1 MRGNAFVKPTHH
13 RPEFVLTGRFGQ
25 KSGRSGDTI
34 GTRNVS
40 DPFRVSFR
48 ELGEAGQLL
57 IEMKEIWK
65 FKFSGGNRTSRENGY
80 PGISADPFQFSQM
93 SGKCTD
99 HFYSLGRE
107 KNEYV
112 QSRLFSG

>member
-1 MRGNAFVKPTHH
+1 MEG
-13 RPEFVLTGRFGQ
+13 LTLEPRRLDPIYP
-25 KSGRSGDTI
+25 SAW
-34 GTRNVS
+34 NVS

-48 ELGEAGQLL
+48 ELGEAEQLL
-57 IEMKEIWK
+57 IEMEEIWK
-65 FKFSGGNRTSRENGY
+65 FKFPDGNRALGENGY

-99 HFYSLGRE
+99 HFYSLGCE

-112 QSRLFSG
+112 QSRLFPG